1 MISKLNDKPKWDL
14 NTAGFLNPEWVTC
27 LYPLLFGIDIWTC
40 LTLRKFS
47 YTKFL
52 VWFASLLRHCNAKAK
67 NTIDQKYFRFKHWLA
82 SSRSLYTCI
91 DFFSRFSDPCDHNVT
106 CLSSII
112 LDNNGIAIL
121 TFVGGSVP
129 SGLDWV
135 WFPVPGGCLCYA
147 ELGTTITRS
156 GGDYAY
162 ILEAFGP
169 CLAFLQ
175 LWVRKLKFC

>member
-1 MISKLNDKPKWDL
+1 MTSKLNDKPKWTQQVSWIL
-14 NTAGFLNPEWVTC
+14 SESHA
-27 LYPLLFGIDIWTC
+27 YPLLFGIDIWTC

-135 WFPVPGGCLCYA
+135 WFPVPGGCPVLCRA
-147 ELGTTITRS
+147 GDDHHAVGRRLRLHTGGLWSVS
-156 GGDYAY
+156 GFPSAVGKKTE
-162 ILEAFGP
+162 IL
-169 CLAFLQ
+169 LIS
-175 LWVRKLKFC
+175 